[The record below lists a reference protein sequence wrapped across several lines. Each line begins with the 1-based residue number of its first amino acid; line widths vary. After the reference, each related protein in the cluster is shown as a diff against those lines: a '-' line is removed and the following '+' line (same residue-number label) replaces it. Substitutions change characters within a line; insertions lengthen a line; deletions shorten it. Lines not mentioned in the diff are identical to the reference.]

1 MHPRTSRRTALRTLG
16 VVLVPG
22 LAGCLSDDAG
32 SPVTDGET
40 ADSATQTPDST
51 TRTAPTTR
59 RPDPTTSSESTETYV
74 PGWENPEPE
83 KDHDVIL
90 ENRHGEPH
98 TIDVRITHEQRMI
111 FEESFD
117 AEPGFDRVIYNF
129 LESPIDGIASYE
141 VRAELEDGTTA
152 ETTFATDSCHGQVIV
167 SIGEN
172 GELNAFYS
180 IC

>member
-1 MHPRTSRRTALRTLG
+1 MYPRTSRRTALRTLG
-16 VVLVPG
+16 VVFVPG

-32 SPVTDGET
+32 SPATDRET
-40 ADSATQTPDST
+40 ADST
-51 TRTAPTTR
+51 TRT
-59 RPDPTTSSESTETYV
+59 PDPTISAEPTETYV
-74 PGWENPEPE
+74 PEWENPEPE

-90 ENRHGEPH
+90 GNRHNQPH
-98 TIDVRITHEQRMI
+98 TIDVRITHEQTVI

-117 AEPGFDRVIYNF
+117 AESGFDRVIYNF

-141 VRAELEDGTTA
+141 VRAELEDGTRA
-152 ETTFATDSCHGQVIV
+152 ETTFVTDSCHGQVVV
-167 SIGEN
+167 SVGEN